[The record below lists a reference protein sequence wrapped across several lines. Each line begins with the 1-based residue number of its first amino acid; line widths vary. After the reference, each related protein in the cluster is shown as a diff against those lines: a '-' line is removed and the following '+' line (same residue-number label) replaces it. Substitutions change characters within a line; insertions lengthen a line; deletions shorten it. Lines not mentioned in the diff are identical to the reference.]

1 MAARLEVESRLAKLD
16 TELGKEIAARH
27 EAERIVEMVTMGR
40 EKVRIEFICLH
51 FK

>member
-16 TELGKEIAARH
+16 TELGKEIAAIH
-27 EAERIVEMVTMGR
+27 EAERIVKMVTMGR
-40 EKVRIEFICLH
+40 KNVRIEFFCLN